1 MDIWSGSKR
10 YRLKEEKDMHKKIG
24 PDDYVID
31 AGANYDIVS
40 GTQRKWKLVIPK
52 DVYIEDVIDDL
63 KNFRFTFDGEEF
75 EDD

>member
-1 MDIWSGSKR
+1 
-10 YRLKEEKDMHKKIG
+10 MHEKIG
-24 PDDYVID
+24 PNDYVID

-40 GTQRKWKLVIPK
+40 GTQHKWKLVIPK
-52 DVYIEDVIDDL
+52 DVYIEDVIEDL